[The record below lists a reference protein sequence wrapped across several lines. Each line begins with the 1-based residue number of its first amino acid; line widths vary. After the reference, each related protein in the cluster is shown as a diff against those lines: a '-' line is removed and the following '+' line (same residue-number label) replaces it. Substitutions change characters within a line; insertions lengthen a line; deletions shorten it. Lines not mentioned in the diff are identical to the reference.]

1 MRFITKSESEAYF
14 AKLGIEGRGLVPGS
28 PSAVR
33 LKTFDIYYRSPFA
46 AAREVEHALAVHQGD
61 FSACLLW
68 ACGLIFGDRSLEA
81 APPPGWSDYRHW
93 REAHGESRS
102 LYEAPGHV
110 FDAGEGEMLSRI
122 IALAI
127 VMGWDALV
135 AAKPGKFTIH
145 LSHDDRISI
154 YARSQPSGLFGALSP
169 RGLEAKRRGLR

>member
-28 PSAVR
+28 RSAVR

-46 AAREVEHALAVHQGD
+46 AAREVAHALAVHQGD

-169 RGLEAKRRGLR
+169 LGLEAKRRGLR